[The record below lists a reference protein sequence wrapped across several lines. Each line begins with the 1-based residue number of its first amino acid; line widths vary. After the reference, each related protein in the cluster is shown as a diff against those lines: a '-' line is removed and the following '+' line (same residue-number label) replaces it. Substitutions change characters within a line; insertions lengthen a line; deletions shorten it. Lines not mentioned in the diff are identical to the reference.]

1 MFETQLTTAY
11 TARSG
16 LLGVATR
23 LVSQIA
29 QFESDSAAEFAQRV
43 ADRQAAHALESLVVS
58 QAVVQA
64 EMEAQVNAITV
75 QLDAVRVAAE
85 AVE

>member
-1 MFETQLTTAY
+1 MFETQLTAAY

-23 LVSQIA
+23 LVSQIV

-43 ADRQAAHALESLVVS
+43 ADRQAAHPAEALLVS

-64 EMEAQVNAITV
+64 EMEAQVDAITV